1 MRSLFFGWLT
11 PCLWIFVLWEHIMSL
26 PMGKCAGIFIFN
38 TSLLCMV
45 LCSAACS
52 CLSLADIGTRENFCN
67 ILLSCKQSRSVHRD
81 KFLKQLHRAV
91 NVGKRAYLVRGLL
104 RNFTLCFRNVDS
116 FQWCPV
122 TEWGNEHKLKPWE
135 LHLNTGN
142 FFPVGVSQHW
152 SLANCPSTLLEQG
165 DWIRHSWE
173 APFNCWDWYCSIFLR
188 AAYLPG
194 PALSQKEQQESRV
207 CIVTSRLQTTS

>member
-1 MRSLFFGWLT
+1 
-11 PCLWIFVLWEHIMSL
+11 MSL

-122 TEWGNEHKLKPWE
+122 TE
-135 LHLNTGN
+135 
-142 FFPVGVSQHW
+142 
-152 SLANCPSTLLEQG
+152 
-165 DWIRHSWE
+165 
-173 APFNCWDWYCSIFLR
+173 
-188 AAYLPG
+188 
-194 PALSQKEQQESRV
+194 
-207 CIVTSRLQTTS
+207 